1 MTEWLFALLLH
12 QSTSPWGKLN
22 KYTGAVTFVV
32 TTPSFSGPVELLLQ
46 LISSHDVDI
55 LDVPLAPI
63 VDAFVAVL
71 RDESLTIDVEELSEF
86 LLIAAILLE
95 MKSQRLLPGR
105 DSTEPDE
112 EFVGWEERDVLLAR
126 LLELRTYAAL
136 SDAFVSLFERASR
149 AFPRLRGIDEGF
161 VVRPPDLLAGVTTTL
176 LAGAYLRGIE
186 EKPVQVVR
194 LNHVTVDAV
203 TVAET
208 VVALSQRLPSMGRLS
223 FRRLTEGLDSRIE
236 VIVHFLALLELCKLG
251 HIDLG
256 QGATFGDVE
265 IEWLDVSL
273 GLDLGKVD
281 SYEG

>member
-1 MTEWLFALLLH
+1 M
-12 QSTSPWGKLN
+12 
-22 KYTGAVTFVV
+22 TFVV
-32 TTPSFSGPVELLLQ
+32 TTPSFSGPMDVLLH
-46 LISSHDVDI
+46 LINSHEVDI
-55 LDVPLAPI
+55 LDVPLAPLI
-63 VDAFVAVL
+63 DEFVAVM
-71 RDESLTIDVEELSEF
+71 RDDSVVIPVEQLSEF

-136 SDAFVSLFERASR
+136 SDAFVSLFERASQS
-149 AFPRLRGIDEGF
+149 FPRLRGIDDGF
-161 VVRPPDLLAGVTTTL
+161 LVTPPDLLAGVTPAL

-186 EKPVQVVR
+186 EKPVPVVR

-208 VVALSQRLPSMGRLS
+208 VVSLSQRLPAMGRLT
-223 FRRLTEGLDSRIE
+223 FRALTENLESRIE

-251 HIDLG
+251 LIELG
-256 QGATFGDVE
+256 QGSTFGDVQ
-265 IEWLDVSL
+265 IEWIDE
-273 GLDLGKVD
+273 GTDFDIGRVD